1 MSTCLIKGTL
11 VAWIGMQLAGAG
23 ELLNPPAIWKDYDP
37 DKGDF
42 KEEIVKQ
49 ETKNGI
55 FYRESYI
62 SAYVLNEDI
71 RVFCKYSVKEGVADA
86 PGLLDVHGWM
96 GAPNVSKEY
105 VNSGWAIMA
114 HDYCGKTENR
124 THYTKYPERL
134 RHGNMDD
141 KYGPVIHDSTP
152 DRKSITDPKQT
163 SEYVWYAMQRRVLS
177 YLERQKQV
185 DKTRLGATGYSYGGT
200 LMWALGTDPR
210 IKAIVAHFGIGWIEY
225 YRNRQV
231 WMYNNPYVEPAKT
244 PGEEIFL
251 AGMSPEAYVPHI
263 TAATLFLNGS
273 NDHHGG
279 HERGLES
286 FKLFKPGVPWAFAVQ
301 ARGHHNTEK
310 IEQDCRFWLDKY
322 VLGKDVF
329 WPDHPK
335 SQIRLDDRGVPELSV
350 IPASPER
357 VKQVEMYYAL
367 KTPISFN
374 RSWRDTPCVK
384 QGGAWVGKM
393 PVLNVDDYVFGYANI
408 YYDTTVVLSTGFNAA
423 IPSKLGK
430 ANATDTK
437 SDVLSAGADG
447 MSAWTDV
454 AAVEGP
460 GGIKGFR
467 STNSRT
473 GSGTEQLNDPKWQA
487 PANGQLGFKFYCTEP
502 QTLILTANDHNSV
515 EIEVTPSDDWQGKV
529 ILADTLINRF
539 NKQPMKDWSNVGKIH
554 FGPKQGSDITKVIF
568 AEFKWVKPPVA
579 R

>member
-1 MSTCLIKGTL
+1 LIKGTL

-105 VNSGWAIMA
+105 VNSGWAVMA

-210 IKAIVAHFGIGWIEY
+210 IKAIVAHFGIG
-225 YRNRQV
+225 
-231 WMYNNPYVEPAKT
+231 
-244 PGEEIFL
+244 
-251 AGMSPEAYVPHI
+251 
-263 TAATLFLNGS
+263 
-273 NDHHGG
+273 
-279 HERGLES
+279 
-286 FKLFKPGVPWAFAVQ
+286 
-301 ARGHHNTEK
+301 
-310 IEQDCRFWLDKY
+310 
-322 VLGKDVF
+322 
-329 WPDHPK
+329 
-335 SQIRLDDRGVPELSV
+335 
-350 IPASPER
+350 
-357 VKQVEMYYAL
+357 
-367 KTPISFN
+367 
-374 RSWRDTPCVK
+374 
-384 QGGAWVGKM
+384 
-393 PVLNVDDYVFGYANI
+393 
-408 YYDTTVVLSTGFNAA
+408 
-423 IPSKLGK
+423 
-430 ANATDTK
+430 
-437 SDVLSAGADG
+437 
-447 MSAWTDV
+447 
-454 AAVEGP
+454 
-460 GGIKGFR
+460 
-467 STNSRT
+467 
-473 GSGTEQLNDPKWQA
+473 
-487 PANGQLGFKFYCTEP
+487 
-502 QTLILTANDHNSV
+502 
-515 EIEVTPSDDWQGKV
+515 
-529 ILADTLINRF
+529 
-539 NKQPMKDWSNVGKIH
+539 
-554 FGPKQGSDITKVIF
+554 
-568 AEFKWVKPPVA
+568 
-579 R
+579 